1 MTNEGASKPTG
12 SLMDDLYREIILD
25 HYRAPRNRGDI
36 ESPTCSADGSNPLCG
51 DQVHVAVD
59 LTDDRIES
67 IRFSGEGCS
76 ISQASTSMMTEHV
89 LGLDGL
95 STRMAIKQFQSLM
108 LNGEPPENSKLGDS
122 EALAG
127 VAKFPARVKCALL
140 GWKTLEQAL
149 DREHNAPVTT
159 DERERQDG

>member
-1 MTNEGASKPTG
+1 
-12 SLMDDLYREIILD
+12 MDDLYREIILD
-25 HYRAPRNRGDI
+25 HYRAPRNRGDL

-51 DQVHVAVD
+51 DQVHVAVE
-59 LTDDRIES
+59 LADDRIES

-76 ISQASTSMMTEHV
+76 ISQASASMMTEHV
-89 LGLDGL
+89 LGLDGAH
-95 STRMAIKQFQSLM
+95 TRAAIDQFQSLM
-108 LNGEPPENSKLGDS
+108 LNGEPPADSELGDS

-159 DERERQDG
+159 DDRAALGGADAGAGP

>member
-1 MTNEGASKPTG
+1 
-12 SLMDDLYREIILD
+12 
-25 HYRAPRNRGDI
+25 
-36 ESPTCSADGSNPLCG
+36 
-51 DQVHVAVD
+51 
-59 LTDDRIES
+59 
-67 IRFSGEGCS
+67 
-76 ISQASTSMMTEHV
+76 MMTEHV
-89 LGLDGL
+89 LGLDGAH
-95 STRMAIKQFQSLM
+95 TRAAIDQFQSLM
-108 LNGEPPENSKLGDS
+108 LNGEPPEDSELGDS

>member
-1 MTNEGASKPTG
+1 VTNKRTGEVTG

-25 HYRAPRNRGDI
+25 HYRAPRNRGHL

-51 DQVHVAVD
+51 DQVHVAVE
-59 LTDDRIES
+59 LADDRITS
-67 IRFSGEGCS
+67 IRFAGEGCS
-76 ISQASTSMMTEHV
+76 ISQASASMMTEHV
-89 LGLDGL
+89 LGLDGMD
-95 STRMAIKQFQSLM
+95 TRAAIKQFQMLM
-108 LNGEPPENSKLGDS
+108 LNGDSPENSELGDS